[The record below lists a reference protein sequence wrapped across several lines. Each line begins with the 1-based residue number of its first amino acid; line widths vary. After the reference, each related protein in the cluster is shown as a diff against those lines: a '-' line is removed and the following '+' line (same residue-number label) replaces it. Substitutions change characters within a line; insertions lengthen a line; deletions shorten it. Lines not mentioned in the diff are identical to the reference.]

1 MSSNED
7 LIEAL
12 SRLPLEYRRQIVIE
26 LIARDIAERRGEKLS
41 HKHQKIAEFIV
52 KETIE
57 QLIKVTELIKK
68 ITN

>member
-26 LIARDIAERRGEKLS
+26 LIARNIAERRGEKLS
-41 HKHQKIAEFIV
+41 QKHQKIAEIIV